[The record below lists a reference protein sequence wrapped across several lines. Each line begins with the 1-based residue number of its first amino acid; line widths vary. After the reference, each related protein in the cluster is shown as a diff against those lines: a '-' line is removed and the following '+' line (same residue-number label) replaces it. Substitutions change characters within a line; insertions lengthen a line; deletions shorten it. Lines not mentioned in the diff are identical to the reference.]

1 MPNRIPTPGIPSPAV
16 RKSTASQKAM
26 TGEKAL
32 NANIKK
38 LTPAGVK
45 ADTARQTTAIAAA
58 HAKSGYGK

>member
-26 TGEKAL
+26 TGE
-32 NANIKK
+32 NAISAFKK
-38 LTPAGVK
+38 SITPAGVK
-45 ADTARQTTAIAAA
+45 ADTARQVANIAAA